1 MKTKILLFLLAVFTT
16 GQCFASDFNDGT
28 LNYTILSDKS
38 GKATTNV
45 QVDGFLK
52 EEEEEDVPAAPPTP
66 TTITIPA
73 TVTSNGVTYSV
84 TSIGASAFIR
94 CPGLTNLDLSKATN
108 LTSIGESA
116 FAGCSGLK
124 TLDLSGPKSLAIGEG
139 AFSNCTNTEFTTL
152 TIPANVTSIGE
163 SAFWG
168 CSSLTTVDLSNAN
181 ALTTIGTNAFNNCR
195 GMTTF
200 TFPTKST
207 TALTIGD
214 FAFENCNK
222 LAALKPSANVTA
234 INQYAFQSCTGLKT
248 VDLSNATNLTSIGQ
262 YAFMNLRM
270 KTLTLSGPT
279 SLEIGQNAFTWND
292 SIKTLTIPANVTSI
306 GAEAF
311 MDCSGLETVDM
322 DNATHLT
329 SIGAEAF
336 LCCYK
341 LTTLK
346 LGGATNLQTINSA
359 AFLSCPL
366 TGTLTIPAKVTTI
379 GPTAFLGAAITKLDL
394 SKAAALTSIG
404 NAAFNG
410 CEKLTGALTIP
421 ASVTTI
427 GSAAFLNTQI
437 TGVTI
442 PASVTSIG
450 DGAFCKCTKLTS
462 ITLNN
467 NTSFILDDNALLN
480 KDKTTLI
487 AYPAGNTASSY
498 TIPATVT
505 KIGDYAFNDCSSLTE
520 ITVPTS
526 VTTIGVQA
534 FDGTGW
540 VKNMQP
546 GVLYVNHIA
555 CLYAG
560 TIPEDVKLDEGTT
573 TIADNA
579 FEGQEGLKS
588 ITIPAS
594 VTSIGNRA
602 FENCSNLTTVLLE
615 PTTPPTLG
623 IDVFFSTSSAL
634 KFYVKDGTGTYDLTK
649 YTSATNWSSFAT
661 KTFRYLPKTM
671 TATKVAT
678 LYLPYEV
685 AIPEGVTAYYCN
697 GKSNTALGMKKLENE
712 VIPANTPVYIT
723 STNAGTFNFLGNGG
737 TDAQPSDIDAALQG
751 TSTDITNN
759 STTQSD
765 YLALGEKTGSAP
777 AEYGF
782 YRFTG
787 TTIDANTCYVAY
799 SNEAKGLD
807 LSFDGSVTGIKDI
820 TNSSSADD
828 TNAPK
833 VIYDLHGRRVNNPQH
848 GIYIMNGKKVIIK

>member
-1 MKTKILLFLLAVFTT
+1 MLAVFTT

-28 LNYTILSDKS
+28 LKYTILSDKS

-45 QVDGFLK
+45 QVDGFLI

-602 FENCSNLTTVLLE
+602 FIYCSNLTTVLLE

-623 IDVFFSTSSAL
+623 SYSFMGCPNKYYI
-634 KFYVKDGTGTYDLTK
+634 KDGTGTVTDAYRN
-649 YTSATNWSSFAT
+649 NWKRQKSDIFS
-661 KTFRYLPKTM
+661 YLPKTV
-671 TATKVAT
+671 TAAKVAT
-678 LYLPYEV
+678 LFLPYKA
-685 AIPEGVTAYYCN
+685 AIPAGVTAYYCS
-697 GKSNTALGMKKLENE
+697 GKETGKLMLKSLTDT
-712 VIPANTPVYIT
+712 IPANTPVVIR
-723 STNAGTFNFLGNGG
+723 SDAGTFNFLGNGG
-737 TDAQPSDIDAALQG
+737 TIAQPSDINAALQG

-765 YLALGEKTGSAP
+765 YLALGEKTGSSP

-787 TTIDANTCYVAY
+787 TKIDANTCYVAY
-799 SNEAKGLD
+799 GSNDAKGLE
-807 LSFDGSVTGIKDI
+807 LYFDGATGIKDI

-833 VIYDLHGRRVNNPQH
+833 VIYDLQGRRVNNPQH
-848 GIYIMNGKKVIIK
+848 GIYILNGKKMIIK